1 MRCGTAAVSASS
13 LSRDSRPVGDVQVH
27 VHWLNSHEVTGTI
40 GQASAASIILRGLPS
55 QGRDVV
61 LYCSHAELQ
70 LQPSRLHLPAA
81 AQVEVKLQ
89 FKPSSV
95 GLRNVVMNVV
105 DSMTGALVD
114 VILIRTHARVP
125 HVSRVFE
132 VDLPIGT
139 VVNKKVCSHK

>member
-1 MRCGTAAVSASS
+1 
-13 LSRDSRPVGDVQVH
+13 

-40 GQASAASIILRGLPS
+40 GQASTASIILRGLPS

-61 LYCSHAELQ
+61 LFCSHAEIQ
-70 LQPSRLHLPAA
+70 LQPSKLHLSAA

-89 FKPSSV
+89 FKPSST

-105 DSMTGALVD
+105 DSMTGSLVD
-114 VILIRTHARVP
+114 VILIRTNSRVG

-132 VDLPIGT
+132 IDLPIGT
-139 VVNKKVCSHK
+139 VINKKVRF